1 MFDMDRQAKRIVF
14 GTESDR
20 SMVNSVT
27 YTALPGLPL
36 VEPGDDLGAIVVE
49 GVRRAGIA
57 MADGDIFV
65 VAQKIVSK
73 AENCYVDLDDV
84 VPSARALE
92 LAKTVGKDPRHIEA
106 VLSESTEIVRCRQNV
121 MIVAHRL
128 GFVMANA
135 GIDESNISHADGKA
149 RVLLLPKNPDR
160 SSEAL
165 REQLQQAFGVKLGVI
180 INDSFG
186 RPWRNGV
193 VGIAIGS
200 AGIPSLQSM
209 IGAPDLFGRAMR
221 ITEIAI
227 ADELAAAASLLMG
240 QAAEGQPVV
249 HVRGFRS
256 TAAHAPASH
265 LARPKAQDMFR

>member
-1 MFDMDRQAKRIVF
+1 MDEQTKRVVF
-14 GTESDR
+14 ETESDR
-20 SMVNSVT
+20 PMVNSVT
-27 YTALPGLPL
+27 YTALPELPL
-36 VEPGDDLGAIVVE
+36 VEPGDDLGAIIAE
-49 GVRRAGIA
+49 GVHRAGIVV
-57 MADGDIFV
+57 ADGDVFV
-65 VAQKIVSK
+65 IAQKIVSK

-84 VPSARALE
+84 VPSPQALE
-92 LAKTVGKDPRHIEA
+92 LARTVGKDPRHIEV
-106 VLSESTEIVRCRQNV
+106 VLSESTEVVRCRQNV

-149 RVLLLPKNPDR
+149 RALLLPKNPDM

-165 REQLQQAFGVKLGVI
+165 REKLQKMFGARVGII

-193 VGIAIGS
+193 VGVAIGS
-200 AGIPSLQSM
+200 AGVPSLQSM
-209 IGAPDLFGRAMR
+209 IGVPDLFGRAMR

-227 ADELAAAASLLMG
+227 ADELAAAASLVMG
-240 QAAEGQPVV
+240 QASEGQPVV

-256 TAAHAPASH
+256 MGAHSPASE

>member
-1 MFDMDRQAKRIVF
+1 
-14 GTESDR
+14 
-20 SMVNSVT
+20 MVSSVT

-36 VEPGDDLGAIVVE
+36 VEPGDDLVAIIAD
-49 GVRRAGIA
+49 GVRRAGIT

-65 VAQKIVSK
+65 IAQKIVSK
-73 AENCYVDLDDV
+73 AENRYVDLADV
-84 VPSARALE
+84 TPSAQALE
-92 LAKTVGKDPRHIEA
+92 LARTVGKDPRHIEV
-106 VLSESTEIVRCRQNV
+106 VLSESAEVVRCRQNV

-135 GIDESNISHADGKA
+135 GIDESNIAHGDGKA
-149 RVLLLPKNPDR
+149 RVLLLPENPDA
-160 SSEAL
+160 SSAAL
-165 REQLQQAFGVKLGVI
+165 REGLQRAFGVEIGVI

-193 VGIAIGS
+193 VGVAIGS
-200 AGIPSLQSM
+200 AGVPALQDM
-209 IGAPDLFGRAMR
+209 IGVPDLFDRAMR
-221 ITEIAI
+221 ITEIAV
-227 ADELAAAASLLMG
+227 ADELAAAASLVMG

-256 TAAHAPASH
+256 TAAHRPAAV